1 MNDEILKREPIT
13 AIGRNA
19 LRTLVALTRMAQER
33 ERIERW
39 RLTERRFHVEGSLIL
54 DEADDIE
61 RTIDGLL
68 VDFGRLAELQ
78 ARMEYG
84 AS

>member
-1 MNDEILKREPIT
+1 MNEQPASGARRGKKRPGT
-13 AIGRNA
+13 C
-19 LRTLVALTRMAQER
+19 VH
-33 ERIERW
+33 IERW